1 MPIRKK
7 GDKWGWGRR
16 EFDSRKKAEEVARAA
31 HASGYEGSI
40 DKFHMQ
46 DASAIGQS
54 TPNVTGKTFHTRAPT
69 QREDGDM
76 ELALEQSLLKLMK
89 GIPLQKIQL
98 PEEGDRIYRH
108 RFSTPDSQ
116 NMLRNAKEYLRAIR
130 NGEALR
136 QVEHVLGHQRL
147 AQVHGIMSG
156 QTRKSTREPISRYRT
171 QLLANLSPEEI
182 QARGGR
188 RQASFKSYPEDDDIL
203 DNHGI
208 MYHYNVSPAAW
219 RETMSLE
226 DFHRYYVNAALH
238 PRMSN
243 SGRGSADDFHRRIR
257 MESPHWNPDD
267 LSFGY
272 AQHPAGMTDTQSGGG
287 GFSESVAIPED
298 EDMKPGQNRGWVNRP
313 WWPKTHHRDP
323 ENMPQGETE
332 GYPPRS
338 EQNFGY
344 PSFESRR
351 QEYDETHNPFDRSE
365 MPPPDYGVPDVRYP
379 RPNPIQQP
387 KPKGAFESDPDIQR
401 YFSIENTIQKEGDGG
416 GEGGSFDGL
425 NGTVFTSS
433 HAGIFTPT
441 FGERGTQRRHRK
453 NKRKQEHKRKKLM
466 GKDKKNG
473 VERLVQFLREGS
485 PVMHKAVNKVV
496 NGQGQG
502 HSAAG
507 NREHNPKRINWEKR
521 QEGIS
526 KIEDHPTMGMSNGS
540 NLNKDTPMI
549 HEAGRGGFEPQ
560 PEDPT
565 AMTRSVQ
572 AKPDWNSNNYRVHKQ
587 KEDYEYTPGDEWITR
602 PDERAEVP
610 DIWGGTNTQEYHHE
624 LERPWEYEQDKF
636 KDGQPVVDPETGEIQ
651 TESRF
656 EPAPTSLSGG
666 THRPEENIEDYTRRG
681 FTHEPEDS
689 QTMYGQSIQNASTE
703 ATGIG
708 PPTAQNTMA
717 ATGDHPQ
724 AAYTEKF
731 DDKEKKQQVITQND
745 FENRVKQ
752 YDNKE
757 DESGTVDQPR
767 AAGAAAS
774 MTSYPDS
781 SMQMMEKA
789 WGSGPDT
796 FDQDALH
803 RGGDKDVSED
813 EEEIDE
819 DKKDNNGWIPEDES
833 KVKSEKEWLGK
844 FEKLH
849 KNSIEKGEIN
859 PILATLLALDND

>member
-1 MPIRKK
+1 
-7 GDKWGWGRR
+7 
-16 EFDSRKKAEEVARAA
+16 
-31 HASGYEGSI
+31 
-40 DKFHMQ
+40 
-46 DASAIGQS
+46 
-54 TPNVTGKTFHTRAPT
+54 
-69 QREDGDM
+69 
-76 ELALEQSLLKLMK
+76 
-89 GIPLQKIQL
+89 
-98 PEEGDRIYRH
+98 
-108 RFSTPDSQ
+108 
-116 NMLRNAKEYLRAIR
+116 
-130 NGEALR
+130 
-136 QVEHVLGHQRL
+136 
-147 AQVHGIMSG
+147 
-156 QTRKSTREPISRYRT
+156 
-171 QLLANLSPEEI
+171 
-182 QARGGR
+182 
-188 RQASFKSYPEDDDIL
+188 
-203 DNHGI
+203 
-208 MYHYNVSPAAW
+208 
-219 RETMSLE
+219 
-226 DFHRYYVNAALH
+226 
-238 PRMSN
+238 
-243 SGRGSADDFHRRIR
+243 

-267 LSFGY
+267 RSFGY
-272 AQHPAGMTDTQSGGG
+272 AQHPAGMTDTQSGS
-287 GFSESVAIPED
+287 FSESVSPHEEI
-298 EDMKPGQNRGWVNRP
+298 KPGQNLGYVDRP

-344 PSFESRR
+344 PSHESRR
-351 QEYDETHNPFDRSE
+351 QAYDETNNPFDRSE
-365 MPPPDYGVPDVRYP
+365 MSPPDYGTPDVRYP

-453 NKRKQEHKRKKLM
+453 NKHRQERKRKKLM
-466 GKDKKNG
+466 GKEKKNG

-485 PVMHKAVNKVV
+485 PVMHKAVNKVI

-507 NREHNPKRINWEKR
+507 ENKTPLMQIDWKKR
-521 QEGIS
+521 QDGIS
-526 KIEDHPTMGMSNGS
+526 TVEDHPTMGMSNGGS
-540 NLNKDTPMI
+540 LDKDTPIM
-549 HEAGRGGFEPQ
+549 HEAGRGAFETQ

-565 AMTRSVQ
+565 AMNRSVEK
-572 AKPDWNSNNYRVHKQ
+572 KPSWNDNNYTVHK
-587 KEDYEYTPGDEWITR
+587 
-602 PDERAEVP
+602 AEVP
-610 DIWGGTNTQEYHHE
+610 DIW
-624 LERPWEYEQDKF
+624 K
-636 KDGQPVVDPETGEIQ
+636 
-651 TESRF
+651 
-656 EPAPTSLSGG
+656 
-666 THRPEENIEDYTRRG
+666 
-681 FTHEPEDS
+681 
-689 QTMYGQSIQNASTE
+689 ASTE

-724 AAYTEKF
+724 GAFTEESS
-731 DDKEKKQQVITQND
+731 DEEKRQQVITQND

-767 AAGAAAS
+767 AAGATAGMA
-774 MTSYPDS
+774 SYPDS

-813 EEEIDE
+813 EEDIDE
-819 DKKDNNGWIPEDES
+819 DKRDDNGWIPEDES